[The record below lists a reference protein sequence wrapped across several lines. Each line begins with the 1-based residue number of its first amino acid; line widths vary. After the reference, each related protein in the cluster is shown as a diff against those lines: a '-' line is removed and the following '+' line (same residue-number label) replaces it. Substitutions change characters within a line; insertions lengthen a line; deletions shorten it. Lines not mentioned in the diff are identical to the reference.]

1 MIDIVFSMPEGLNK
15 KGKLKWESEVTHA
28 WPWHGRKDDVLLG
41 YKLPDLNFNH
51 FKSHQYYSD
60 FVVNKEKWNDYSVF
74 FSGISSIEALEL
86 FFDVNENGSVVQENV
101 NGMFIRNLLEQLNS
115 MNNKLASCESEIED
129 LKNSVRS
136 LEWDASGS

>member
-1 MIDIVFSMPEGLNK
+1 MPEGLNK
-15 KGKLKWESEVTHA
+15 RGKLKWESEVTNVCGLDEH
-28 WPWHGRKDDVLLG
+28 KDVVLFG

-51 FKSHQYYSD
+51 FKSHQYYSE
-60 FVVNKEKWNDYSVF
+60 FVINKEKWNDYSVF
-74 FSGISSIEALEL
+74 FSGISSIDALDL
-86 FFDVNENGSVVQENV
+86 FFDCNENGSVVQENV

-129 LKNSVRS
+129 LKHSVRS